1 MRQAVADP
9 RVDSLLLPEER
20 LVAVVRHHWLRYL
33 PGTLQVAAALAL
45 GTWWLLVTDV
55 EAAWVPFAAMVGVA
69 GHGCYRLLREHLDR
83 FVVTST
89 RVFRVSGV
97 FDQRTASM
105 PISRVLD
112 VTVRKPLAG
121 RLLGYGHLVLEAAAP
136 EQGLRDIT
144 SVPHPDR
151 LDQLI
156 QSTRLRAERRRRRG
170 PRRRA
175 ASPLY
180 LRRQRV
186 P

>member
-1 MRQAVADP
+1 M
-9 RVDSLLLPEER
+9 
-20 LVAVVRHHWLRYL
+20 VAVVRHHWLRYL
-33 PGTLQVAAALAL
+33 PAAVEVLAALAL
-45 GTWWLLVTDV
+45 GTWWLLMTDV
-55 EAAWVPFAAMVGVA
+55 DSAWVPFAVTVGVV
-69 GHGCYRLLREHLDR
+69 GHGGYRLLREHLDR

-112 VTVRKPLAG
+112 VTVRKPLTG
-121 RLLGYGHLVLEAAAP
+121 RLLGYGHLVIEAAAP

-144 SVPHPDR
+144 CVPHPDR
-151 LDQLI
+151 LDRLI
-156 QSTRLRAERRRRRG
+156 QSTRLQGERRGRRGARRRG
-170 PRRRA
+170 A
-175 ASPLY
+175 TASY